1 MRDLKAKGNTLL
13 GLDARTLC
21 LEVMARIAIIRH

>member
-1 MRDLKAKGNTLL
+1 MRDLKGKGNALP

-21 LEVMARIAIIRH
+21 LEVMARIAIIKH